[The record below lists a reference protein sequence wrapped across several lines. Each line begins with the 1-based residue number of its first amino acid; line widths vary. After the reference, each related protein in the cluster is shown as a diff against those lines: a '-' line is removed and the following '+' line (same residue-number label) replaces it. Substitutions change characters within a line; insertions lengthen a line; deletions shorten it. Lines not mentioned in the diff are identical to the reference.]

1 MEAKELIIVI
11 PAYEPDDLLVGLVD
25 KLNQYFTKHK
35 MIIVDDGSKNK
46 DAFLKIKEKENVI
59 LLSHNKNMG
68 KGAALKTAFQYIK
81 DLGVEAVIV
90 TADSDGQHK
99 PEDIYKVYEYYKKF
113 NKGIVLGSRKFD
125 VDVPLRSAFGNN
137 ATRFLLRLFN
147 GIRLNDTQTGLR
159 AFGVDV
165 LPLLL
170 DIPKNRYEFEM
181 TMLVLARQRA
191 IEINEIAIE
200 TIYINENQSSHFR
213 PVRDFMRIC
222 NVIFKYT
229 LPIWITLLILILGFI
244 YLNSQFNSLDSV
256 KSYAY
261 IAALI
266 GSSIF
271 ALCINIAINGLDV
284 FYGNK
289 YLLKNYIKRRK
300 YILGLLCSNLVFIGI
315 AYGLN
320 IWWHNDLLAFFIG
333 LLLTVIL
340 FYFQVFFMAKKS
352 KLYEGE

>member
-11 PAYEPDDLLVGLVD
+11 PAYEPDHLLVELVN
-25 KLNQYFTKHK
+25 KLNQYFTMHK
-35 MIIVDDGSKNK
+35 MIVVDDGSKNK
-46 DAFLKIKEKENVI
+46 DAILKVKELENVI

-68 KGAALKTAFQYIK
+68 KGAALKTAFSYIK
-81 DLGVEAVIV
+81 DLGSDSIIV

-99 PEDIYKVYEYYKKF
+99 PEDIYRVYQYYKQF

-125 VDVPLRSAFGNN
+125 VKVPARSAFGNN

-147 GIRLNDTQTGLR
+147 GVKLNDTQTGLR

-170 DIPKNRYEFEM
+170 EISKNRYEFEM
-181 TMLVLARQRA
+181 TMLVLASQRG
-191 IEINEIAIE
+191 IEIHEIAIE

-229 LPIWITLLILILGFI
+229 LPVWITLLILSLGFV
-244 YLNSQFNSLDSV
+244 YLNVQFNTIDSA
-256 KSYAY
+256 KSYSFL
-261 IAALI
+261 AAVI
-266 GSSIF
+266 GTSIF
-271 ALCINIAINGLDV
+271 ATCINICLNGLDV

-300 YILGLLCSNLVFIGI
+300 YIIGLLLLIVLFTGI
-315 AYGLN
+315 TYGLN
-320 IWWHNDLLAFFIG
+320 VWWQNDYLAFFIG
-333 LLLTVIL
+333 LLFMMIIL
-340 FYFQVFFMAKKS
+340 LLQMFFMAKKS
-352 KLYEGE
+352 KLYEG